1 MEYKASIDIF
11 RRYFEHQLEKARKSL
26 NKSEQ
31 PGHPFVTLSRLTGS
45 GGVDF
50 PERLVIKLN
59 EQESKEENN
68 WVVFDKDVLEL
79 VLEKHNL
86 PKEITK
92 FMPEK
97 KVSEFQDVI
106 EQLFGLHPNEH
117 KLITKVSDTI
127 LHLSHLG
134 HVVFVGRGSNII
146 TAGSKNGLHI
156 RLIDSLDNRI
166 EHIMDFFKL
175 KRVEA
180 LKLIQK
186 EDKNRETY
194 IKKYFN
200 KDINNPGLYSLV
212 INLNSFKSEDIIA
225 MIVNEVH
232 KLKKRLIAE
241 SVKK

>member
-26 NKSEQ
+26 KKSEQ
-31 PGHPFVTLSRLTGS
+31 PDHPFVTLSRLTGT

-50 PERLVIKLN
+50 PERLVQKLN
-59 EQESKEENN
+59 EQENKVENN

-79 VLEKHNL
+79 VLVEHNL

-97 KVSEFQDVI
+97 KISEFQDVI

-127 LHLSHLG
+127 LHLSHFG

-146 TAGSKNGLHI
+146 TSKSNNGLHI
-156 RLIDSLDNRI
+156 RLIESLDSRI
-166 EHIMDFFKL
+166 ERIMDFFKL
-175 KRVEA
+175 KRGEA

-212 INLNSFKSEDIIA
+212 INFKDFKPEDVLD
-225 MIVNEVH
+225 MIVQEVH
-232 KLKKRLIAE
+232 KLKERLNTNK
-241 SVKK
+241 V